1 MPDAPAPTPAFDSL
15 LATKLYIPAPR
26 PHRVPRPRLT
36 ARMEAGVAGPLT
48 LVSAPAGFGKSTLL
62 AEWIEAGGR
71 RVGWV
76 SLDDG
81 DNDPVRFLGY
91 AVTALGQLAPGLGEE
106 TLTLLR
112 YLQGM
117 EGATPARLEPV
128 LTRWLNEIHQRG
140 GDLVLVL
147 DDYHAVESPEVHAAA
162 QFL

>member
-1 MPDAPAPTPAFDSL
+1 MPDASVPTPAFDSL

-36 ARMEAGVAGPLT
+36 ERMEAGVAGPLT
-48 LVSAPAGFGKSTLL
+48 LLSAPAGFGKSTLL

-71 RVGWV
+71 QVAWV

-81 DNDPVRFLGY
+81 DNDAVRFLGY
-91 AVTALGQLAPGLGEE
+91 AVTALGRLAPGLGEE

-112 YLQGM
+112 HA
-117 EGATPARLEPV
+117 EGAAPARLEPV
-128 LTRWLNEIHQRG
+128 LTRWLNEIHERG

-147 DDYHAVESPEVHAAA
+147 DD
-162 QFL
+162 